1 LKTLIILRHAKAEAY
16 ADDGTDIHRPL
27 SERGHRDSLLV
38 GKTLRKLE
46 LVPDLILAS
55 PSTRTRQTV
64 DGVVEKLKR
73 NVPITFEESIYDAS
87 VGTLFQ
93 LVARQQ
99 SPDTI
104 LLVGHNP
111 GLEELVAR
119 CVRPESP
126 PSFHLPTAGVVR
138 LDFAIS
144 SWDQLSSTH
153 GELAWFSSP
162 DYLRPLD

>member
-1 LKTLIILRHAKAEAY
+1 MKTLLILRHAKAEPY

-27 SERGHRDSLLV
+27 SERGHRDALLI

-46 LVPDLILAS
+46 LIPELILAS

-64 DGVVEKLKR
+64 EGVVEKLKR
-73 NVPITFEESIYDAS
+73 DVPLAIEKSIYEAS
-87 VGTLFQ
+87 VSTLVH
-93 LVARQQ
+93 LVAGQQ
-99 SPDTI
+99 SPNTL

-119 CVRPESP
+119 CVGPEAP
-126 PSFHLPTAGVVR
+126 PSFHLPTAGIVR
-138 LDFAIS
+138 LDFAMTT
-144 SWDQLSSTH
+144 WDRLPSTH
-153 GELAWFSSP
+153 GELVWFSSP

>member
-1 LKTLIILRHAKAEAY
+1 MKTLIILRHAKAEPH

-46 LVPDLILAS
+46 LIPDLILAS

-64 DGVVEKLKR
+64 EGVVEKLKR
-73 NVPITFEESIYDAS
+73 DVPVSFEEAIYEAS
-87 VGTLFQ
+87 ASNLSH

-119 CVRPESP
+119 CVRPEAP

-138 LDFAIS
+138 LDFSIS
-144 SWDQLSSTH
+144 RWDQLPLAH
-153 GELAWFSSP
+153 GELVWFSSP